1 MGFGSAAQL
10 DEWNPFRRKMRRER
24 MMKAAAVSQPL
35 AKLRRRQPA
44 EESSDLPSEEFISKQ
59 VDPIL
64 DKHLRAGASKAL
76 PNESA
81 GFFKPRAP
89 KCRNDEYR

>member
-1 MGFGSAAQL
+1 
-10 DEWNPFRRKMRRER
+10 MRRER

-64 DKHLRAGASKAL
+64 DKISAQGIQSLTERG
-76 PNESA
+76 A